1 MGRCLKRRQLSRDN
15 DCLVDFVL
23 HFRIEVAAFVVR
35 ATLRCIIHSRKHCVL
50 HCCVAVKHQ
59 EFSHQSEVCII
70 RCVKNKGTVW
80 LKPVFFVVYFSL
92 LHSML
97 CFCFSCWLNNF
108 SSFVRSLKDKGRIP
122 VGRTVLEHTSHRLA
136 LWHER
141 RARTTT
147 RAGA

>member
-1 MGRCLKRRQLSRDN
+1 MGRCLKRWQLSRDN
-15 DCLVDFVL
+15 DCLVDFLL
-23 HFRIEVAAFVVR
+23 HFRIEVAASVVR

-50 HCCVAVKHQ
+50 AVKHQ

-80 LKPVFFVVYFSL
+80 LKPMFSVVYFPL

-141 RARTTT
+141 RAHTTT